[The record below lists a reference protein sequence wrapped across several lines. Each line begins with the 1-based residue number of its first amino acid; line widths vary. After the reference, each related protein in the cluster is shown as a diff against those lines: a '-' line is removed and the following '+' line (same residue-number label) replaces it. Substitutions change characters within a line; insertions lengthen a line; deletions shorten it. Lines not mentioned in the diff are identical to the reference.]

1 MTTVPKPLEDAVEA
15 FAQLPGVGRK
25 TAFRYALHLLKS
37 DEGRLTHFSEILKGL
52 ATQLKPC
59 AECHNITESQ
69 LCPICA
75 DPARASAQICV
86 VEDIRDLISI
96 EATGQFKG
104 RYHVL
109 GGVISPMDGIG
120 PNNLHITTLIERVNK
135 GEVSEV
141 ILALPA
147 TMEGDTTMFYL
158 FRQLQNSG
166 VEVTTLARGIAVG
179 GSLEYADELT
189 LGRSLVNRVPY
200 ENALAK

>member
-1 MTTVPKPLEDAVEA
+1 MTTVPKPLEEVVDA

-25 TAFRYALHLLKS
+25 TAFRYALHLLKAE
-37 DEGRLTHFSEILKGL
+37 EGKLAHFSETLKGL
-52 ATQLKPC
+52 SSRLKQC
-59 AECHNITESQ
+59 AECHNITESHV
-69 LCPICA
+69 CPVCA
-75 DPARASAQICV
+75 DTSRSMAQVCV

-109 GGVISPMDGIG
+109 GGVISPMDGVG
-120 PNNLHITTLIERVNK
+120 PNNLNIATLVDRASG
-135 GEVSEV
+135 GEVHEV
-141 ILALPA
+141 IMALPA
-147 TMEGDTTMFYL
+147 TMEGDTTMFYI
-158 FRQLQNSG
+158 FRQLQNSN

-200 ENALAK
+200 ENALVK